1 MKRGISVHHQLLG
14 RIYCKLETTI
24 TRYLWLNGYIIQL
37 NCPPSVIKRSYTS
50 KRPDAGRRV
59 TITITKRKK
68 KNQATVTRFIL
79 EDHGRTTVYGHCCWF
94 LTYTVVEWSRSLLVF
109 VNEYCTLDVS
119 FGCVNVTGKSRTTEK
134 GQHGRQQPD
143 GQYDCADEPG
153 DRKWLL
159 SASDDR
165 DSRPVGATNEL
176 ILESGSLPDGVDWE
190 KLLAFI
196 DTNMSETVMKNSEKQ
211 YQSLKT
217 LMRRKL
223 TIYVLR
229 KSGVWLMQACWNTLA
244 HGETATAITS

>member
-1 MKRGISVHHQLLG
+1 LRRFGVCCASLKIIQVHHQLLG

-50 KRPDAGRRV
+50 KR
-59 TITITKRKK
+59 
-68 KNQATVTRFIL
+68 
-79 EDHGRTTVYGHCCWF
+79 HCCWF